1 LEGAWSRLGGLKA
14 VRSWRAWSLGV
25 ALESLGGLGDLETW
39 NAVVGIRTLPFRTT
53 AYLLAARPLQFFI
66 ETPPA
71 HLLKKMFIVIIR
83 RFLNTI

>member
-14 VRSWRAWSLGV
+14 VRSWRAWRLGIAWRAWSLGV
-25 ALESLGGLGDLETW
+25 VSTW